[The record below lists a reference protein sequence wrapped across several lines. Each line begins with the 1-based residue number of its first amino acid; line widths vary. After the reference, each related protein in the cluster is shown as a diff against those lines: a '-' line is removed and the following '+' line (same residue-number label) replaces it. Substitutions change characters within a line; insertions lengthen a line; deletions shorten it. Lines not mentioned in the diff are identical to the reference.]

1 MCWDVNNLYRQAMSQ
16 KLLMDNFEWVK
27 DTSSFNKDFI
37 KDYNE
42 DNIRTHNKI
51 HQFNTSLL

>member
-1 MCWDVNNLYRQAMSQ
+1 MNNLYGQSMSQ
-16 KLLMDNFEWVK
+16 KLLMDDFEWVK

>member
-1 MCWDVNNLYRQAMSQ
+1 MCWDVNNLYGQAMSQ
-16 KLLMDNFEWVK
+16 KLLMDDFEWVK

-42 DNIRTHNKI
+42 DNTRTHNKI

>member
-1 MCWDVNNLYRQAMSQ
+1 
-16 KLLMDNFEWVK
+16 MDDFEWVK

-42 DNIRTHNKI
+42 DNIRTHK
-51 HQFNTSLL
+51 

>member
-37 KDYNE
+37 KDCNE
-42 DNIRTHNKI
+42 DNIRTHK
-51 HQFNTSLL
+51 